1 MKAIT
6 NRSGIPCPEDRNF
19 LFSYQASNDEKK
31 GLSPY
36 WLFYEDVKMLSQ
48 IQRFGG
54 AMFTPVLLFPF
65 AGIVV
70 GIAIMLR
77 NPLFVGEALTDPNSL
92 FAQIVHIIEEGGW
105 TVFRNMP
112 LIFAVGLPIGLAKQ
126 AQGRA
131 CLAVLVSF
139 LTWNY
144 FINAMGMTWGH
155 FFGVDF
161 SADPTAG
168 SGLTMMAGIKT
179 LDTSIIGAIVISG
192 IVTAL
197 HNRYFDKPLPV
208 FLGIFQ
214 GTSFV
219 VIIAFLVMIPCA
231 WLTLLGW
238 PKVQMG
244 IESLQAFLRSA
255 GALGVWVYTFLERI
269 LIPTGLHHFVY
280 GPFIFGPAAVEGG
293 IQVYWAQHL
302 QEFSQST
309 ESLKTLFPEGGFA
322 LHGNSKI
329 FGSLGIALALYFTAS
344 PENRVKVAGLLI
356 PATLTAV
363 LVGITEPLEFT
374 FLFISP
380 LLFAVHAVLAASMAT
395 VMYLCG
401 VVGNM
406 GGGLLDQFLPQNWI
420 PMFHN
425 HAGMMFTQIAIGLAF
440 TVLYF
445 AIFRTLILRF
455 NLKTPGRE
463 DSEIKL
469 YTKADYKAARGQTT
483 AASPE
488 TKLGQAAGFLQAL
501 GGASNIESINNCAT
515 RLRIALHDMAQTQS
529 DDVFKALGAHGV
541 VRRGNGIQVI
551 VGLHVPQVREQL
563 ETLMKSSLSNEQIP
577 MTEAVS

>member
-1 MKAIT
+1 
-6 NRSGIPCPEDRNF
+6 
-19 LFSYQASNDEKK
+19 
-31 GLSPY
+31 
-36 WLFYEDVKMLSQ
+36 MLSQ

-54 AMFTPVLLFPF
+54 ALFTPVLLFPF

-77 NPLFVGEALTDPNSL
+77 NPLFVGEALTAPDNL

-105 TVFRNMP
+105 AVFRNMP

-131 CLAVLVSF
+131 CLAVLISF

-161 SADPTAG
+161 SAEPTAG
-168 SGLTMMAGIKT
+168 SGLAMIAGIKT
-179 LDTSIIGAIVISG
+179 LDTSIIGAIIISG
-192 IVTAL
+192 LVTAI
-197 HNRYFDKPLPV
+197 HNRFFDKPLPV

-219 VIIAFLVMIPCA
+219 VILAFFVMIPCA

-244 IESLQAFLRSA
+244 IESLQAFLRTA

-309 ESLKTLFPEGGFA
+309 VPLKTLFPEGGFS
-322 LHGNSKI
+322 LHGNSKV
-329 FGSLGIALALYFTAS
+329 FGSVGIALAIWHTAS

-380 LLFAVHAVLAASMAT
+380 LLFAIHAVLAATMAT
-395 VMYLCG
+395 VMYTFG

-425 HAGMMFTQIAIGLAF
+425 HASTVFTQIGIGLCF
-440 TVLYF
+440 TALYF
-445 AIFRTLILRF
+445 VVFRTLIERL

-463 DSEIKL
+463 ESEIKL
-469 YTKADYKAARGQTT
+469 YNKADYKAARGQTT
-483 AASPE
+483 APAAASQQI
-488 TKLGQAAGFLQAL
+488 GQAAGFLQAL
-501 GGASNIESINNCAT
+501 GGAANIESINNCAT
-515 RLRIALHDMAQTQS
+515 RLRIALVDMTKTQS

-551 VGLHVPQVREQL
+551 VGLHVPQVRDQL
-563 ETLMKSSLSNEQIP
+563 ESLMKTPLTNEQTTL
-577 MTEAVS
+577 TEAIS

>member
-1 MKAIT
+1 
-6 NRSGIPCPEDRNF
+6 
-19 LFSYQASNDEKK
+19 
-31 GLSPY
+31 
-36 WLFYEDVKMLSQ
+36 MLSQ

-77 NPLFVGEALTDPNSL
+77 NPLFVGEALTASDSL

-131 CLAVLVSF
+131 CLAALVSF

-161 SADPTAG
+161 TADPTTG
-168 SGLTMMAGIKT
+168 SGLAMIAGIKT

-192 IVTAL
+192 LVTAL
-197 HNRYFDKPLPV
+197 HNRYFDKTLPV

-214 GTSFV
+214 GSSFV
-219 VIIAFLVMIPCA
+219 VIVAFLAMIPCA

-244 IESLQAFLRSA
+244 IESLQTFLRGA

-293 IQVYWAQHL
+293 IQVYWAEHL
-302 QEFSQST
+302 QAFSQST
-309 ESLKTLFPEGGFA
+309 EPLKTLFPEGGFA
-322 LHGNSKI
+322 LHGNSKV
-329 FGSLGIALALYFTAS
+329 FGSVGIALALYFTAA

-356 PATLTAV
+356 PATLTAM

-380 LLFAVHAVLAASMAT
+380 MLFAIHAVLAATMAT
-395 VMYLCG
+395 VMYMGG
-401 VVGNM
+401 VVGNF

-425 HAGMMFTQIAIGLAF
+425 HASMMFVQIGIGVCF
-440 TVLYF
+440 TALYF
-445 AIFRTLILRF
+445 VVFRALILRF

-469 YTKADYKAARGQTT
+469 YSKADYQASRGKTT
-483 AASPE
+483 AEGAAGAKPS
-488 TKLGQAAGFLQAL
+488 QAAGILQAL
-501 GGASNIESINNCAT
+501 GGAANIESVNNCAT
-515 RLRIALHDMAQTQS
+515 RLRIALVDMAKTQS

-551 VGLHVPQVREQL
+551 VGLHVPQVRDQL
-563 ETLMKSSLSNEQIP
+563 ESLMKHSLPTEQTT

>member
-1 MKAIT
+1 
-6 NRSGIPCPEDRNF
+6 
-19 LFSYQASNDEKK
+19 
-31 GLSPY
+31 
-36 WLFYEDVKMLSQ
+36 MLSQ

-77 NPLFVGEALTDPNSL
+77 NPLFVGEALTAPDHL

-105 TVFRNMP
+105 AVFRNMP

-131 CLAVLVSF
+131 CLAVLISF

-161 SADPTAG
+161 SAEPTAG
-168 SGLTMMAGIKT
+168 SGLAMIAGIKT

-192 IVTAL
+192 IVTAI
-197 HNRYFDKPLPV
+197 HNRYFEKPLPV

-214 GTSFV
+214 GSSFV
-219 VIIAFLVMIPCA
+219 VILAFFVMIPCA

-309 ESLKTLFPEGGFA
+309 LPLKTLFPEGGFA
-322 LHGNSKI
+322 LHGNSKV
-329 FGSLGIALALYFTAS
+329 FGSVGIALAIWYTAS
-344 PENRVKVAGLLI
+344 PENRVKVAGLLV

-380 LLFAVHAVLAASMAT
+380 LLFAVHAVLAATMAT
-395 VMYLCG
+395 VMYTFG

-425 HAGMMFTQIAIGLAF
+425 HAATVFTQIGIGVCF
-440 TVLYF
+440 TGVYF
-445 AIFRTLILRF
+445 VVFKTLIARL

-463 DSEIKL
+463 ESEIKL
-469 YTKADYKAARGQTT
+469 YSKADYKAARGQTT
-483 AASPE
+483 APAVASQQV
-488 TKLGQAAGFLQAL
+488 GQAAGFLQAL
-501 GGASNIESINNCAT
+501 GGAANIDSINNCAT
-515 RLRIALHDMAQTQS
+515 RLRIALVDMAKTQS

-551 VGLHVPQVREQL
+551 VGLHVPQVRDQL
-563 ETLMKSSLSNEQIP
+563 ESLMKTPLTNEQTTL
-577 MTEAVS
+577 TEAIS

>member
-1 MKAIT
+1 
-6 NRSGIPCPEDRNF
+6 
-19 LFSYQASNDEKK
+19 
-31 GLSPY
+31 
-36 WLFYEDVKMLSQ
+36 MLSQ

-77 NPLFVGEALTDPNSL
+77 NPMFVGEALTAPDNL

-139 LTWNY
+139 MTWNY
-144 FINAMGMTWGH
+144 FINAMGMTWGSY
-155 FFGVDF
+155 FGVDF
-161 SADPTAG
+161 SVEPGAG
-168 SGLTMMAGIKT
+168 TGLAMIAGIKT

-192 IVTAL
+192 FATAI

-214 GTSFV
+214 GSSFV
-219 VIIAFLVMIPCA
+219 VIVAFFAMIPCA
-231 WLTLLGW
+231 WLTLFGW

-244 IESLQAFLRSA
+244 IESLQEFLRGA
-255 GALGVWVYTFLERI
+255 GALGVWIYTFLERI
-269 LIPTGLHHFVY
+269 LIPTGLHHFIY
-280 GPFIFGPAAVEGG
+280 GPFIFGPAVVEGG

-309 ESLKTLFPEGGFA
+309 LPLKTLFPEGGFA
-322 LHGNSKI
+322 LHGNSKV
-329 FGSLGIALALYFTAS
+329 FGCLGIALALYATAA

-356 PATLTAV
+356 PATLTAM

-380 LLFAVHAVLAASMAT
+380 VLFAVHAFLAATMAT
-395 VMYLCG
+395 VMYMCG

-425 HAGMMFTQIAIGLAF
+425 HASMMFTQIGIGVIF
-440 TVLYF
+440 TGIYF
-445 AIFRTLILRF
+445 AVFRTLILRF

-463 DSEIKL
+463 ESEIKL
-469 YTKADYKAARGQTT
+469 YSKADYRASRGLTT
-483 AASPE
+483 AAASKE
-488 TKLGQAAGFLQAL
+488 TSQGQAAGFLEAL
-501 GGASNIESINNCAT
+501 GGTGNILSVNNCAT
-515 RLRIALHDMAQTQS
+515 RLRITLADMALTHG
-529 DDVFKALGAHGV
+529 DDIFKALGAHGV

-551 VGLHVPQVREQL
+551 VGLNVPQVRDQIES
-563 ETLMKSSLSNEQIP
+563 LMKDTSSTELKS

>member
-1 MKAIT
+1 
-6 NRSGIPCPEDRNF
+6 
-19 LFSYQASNDEKK
+19 
-31 GLSPY
+31 
-36 WLFYEDVKMLSQ
+36 MLSQ

-70 GIAIMLR
+70 GLAILLQ
-77 NPLFVGEALTDPNSL
+77 NPMFVGESLTDPNSL

-131 CLAVLVSF
+131 CLAVMVSF

-144 FINAMGMTWGH
+144 FINAMGMTWGSY
-155 FFGVDF
+155 FGVDF
-161 SADPTAG
+161 TQDAVAG

-179 LDTSIIGAIVISG
+179 LDTSIIGAIIISG

-197 HNRYFDKPLPV
+197 HNRLFDKKLPV

-214 GTSFV
+214 GTSYV

-238 PKVQMG
+238 PKVQTG

-269 LIPTGLHHFVY
+269 LIPTGLHHFIY

-293 IQVYWAQHL
+293 IQMYWAQHL
-302 QEFSQST
+302 QEFSLSA
-309 ESLKTLFPEGGFA
+309 EPLKSLFPEGGFA

-329 FGSLGIALALYFTAS
+329 FGAVGISLAMYFTAA

-356 PATLTAV
+356 PATLTAM

-380 LLFAVHAVLAASMAT
+380 LLFAVHAVLAASMST
-395 VMYLCG
+395 VMYLFG

-406 GGGLLDQFLPQNWI
+406 GGGLIDQVLPQN
-420 PMFHN
+420 
-425 HAGMMFTQIAIGLAF
+425 
-440 TVLYF
+440 
-445 AIFRTLILRF
+445 
-455 NLKTPGRE
+455 
-463 DSEIKL
+463 
-469 YTKADYKAARGQTT
+469 
-483 AASPE
+483 
-488 TKLGQAAGFLQAL
+488 
-501 GGASNIESINNCAT
+501 
-515 RLRIALHDMAQTQS
+515 
-529 DDVFKALGAHGV
+529 
-541 VRRGNGIQVI
+541 
-551 VGLHVPQVREQL
+551 
-563 ETLMKSSLSNEQIP
+563 
-577 MTEAVS
+577 

>member
-1 MKAIT
+1 
-6 NRSGIPCPEDRNF
+6 
-19 LFSYQASNDEKK
+19 
-31 GLSPY
+31 
-36 WLFYEDVKMLSQ
+36 MLSQ

-70 GIAIMLR
+70 GLAILLQ
-77 NPLFVGEALTDPNSL
+77 NPMFVGESLTDPNSL

-131 CLAVLVSF
+131 CLAVMVSF

-144 FINAMGMTWGH
+144 FINAMGMTWGSY
-155 FFGVDF
+155 FGVDF
-161 SADPTAG
+161 TQDAVAG

-179 LDTSIIGAIVISG
+179 LDTSIIGAIIISG

-197 HNRYFDKPLPV
+197 HNRLFDKKLPV

-214 GTSFV
+214 GTSYV

-269 LIPTGLHHFVY
+269 LIPTGLHHFIY
-280 GPFIFGPAAVEGG
+280 GQFIFGPAAVEGG
-293 IQVYWAQHL
+293 IQMYWAQHL
-302 QEFSQST
+302 QEFSLSA
-309 ESLKTLFPEGGFA
+309 EPLKSLFPEGGFA

-329 FGSLGIALALYFTAS
+329 FGAVGISLAMYFTAA

-356 PATLTAV
+356 PATLTAM

-380 LLFAVHAVLAASMAT
+380 LLFAVHAVLAASMST
-395 VMYLCG
+395 VMYLFG

-406 GGGLLDQFLPQNWI
+406 GGGLIDQ
-420 PMFHN
+420 
-425 HAGMMFTQIAIGLAF
+425 
-440 TVLYF
+440 V
-445 AIFRTLILRF
+445 FRTLILQF
-455 NLKTPGRE
+455 NMCTPGRE
-463 DSEIKL
+463 DAEVKL
-469 YTKADYKAARGQTT
+469 YSKAEYKASRGQTT
-483 AASPE
+483 AAEPKKE
-488 TKLGQAAGFLQAL
+488 LDQAAGILQAL
-501 GGASNIESINNCAT
+501 GGVGNISSINNCAT
-515 RLRIALHDMAQTQS
+515 RLRIALHDMSQTL
-529 DDVFKALGAHGV
+529 DDEVFKKLGAHGV
-541 VRRGNGIQVI
+541 FRSGDAIQVI
-551 VGLHVPQVREQL
+551 IGLHVSQLREQL
-563 ETLMKSSLSNEQIP
+563 DSLINSHQSAENVAI
-577 MTEAVS
+577 TEAV

>member
-1 MKAIT
+1 
-6 NRSGIPCPEDRNF
+6 
-19 LFSYQASNDEKK
+19 
-31 GLSPY
+31 
-36 WLFYEDVKMLSQ
+36 MLSQ

-77 NPLFVGEALTDPNSL
+77 NPLFVGEALTAPDNL

-105 TVFRNMP
+105 AVSRNMP

-131 CLAVLVSF
+131 CLAVLISF

-161 SADPTAG
+161 AAEPTAG
-168 SGLTMMAGIKT
+168 SGLAMIAGIKT

-192 IVTAL
+192 IVTAI
-197 HNRYFDKPLPV
+197 HNRYFDKQLPV

-219 VIIAFLVMIPCA
+219 VILAFFVMIPCA
-231 WLTLLGW
+231 WLTLMGW
-238 PKVQMG
+238 PKVQLG

-309 ESLKTLFPEGGFA
+309 LPLKTLFPEGGFA
-322 LHGNSKI
+322 LHGNAKV
-329 FGSLGIALALYFTAS
+329 FGSVGIALALWYTAS

-380 LLFAVHAVLAASMAT
+380 LLFAVHAVLAATMAT
-395 VMYLCG
+395 VMYIFG

-425 HAGMMFTQIAIGLAF
+425 HASTVFTQMGIGLCF
-440 TVLYF
+440 TGLYF
-445 AIFRTLILRF
+445 VVFKTLIERL

-463 DSEIKL
+463 ESEVKL
-469 YTKADYKAARGQTT
+469 YSKADYKAARGQTT
-483 AASPE
+483 APAAASQQV
-488 TKLGQAAGFLQAL
+488 GQAAGFLQAL
-501 GGASNIESINNCAT
+501 GGAANIESINNCAT
-515 RLRIALHDMAQTQS
+515 RLRIALVDMAQTQS

-551 VGLHVPQVREQL
+551 VGLHVPQVRDQL
-563 ETLMKSSLSNEQIP
+563 ESLMKTPSTNEQTTL
-577 MTEAVS
+577 TEAIS

>member
-1 MKAIT
+1 
-6 NRSGIPCPEDRNF
+6 
-19 LFSYQASNDEKK
+19 
-31 GLSPY
+31 
-36 WLFYEDVKMLSQ
+36 MLSQ

-77 NPLFVGEALTDPNSL
+77 NPLFVGEALTAPDHL

-105 TVFRNMP
+105 AVFRNMP

-131 CLAVLVSF
+131 CLAVLISF

-144 FINAMGMTWGH
+144 FINAMGMTWGP

-161 SADPTAG
+161 SAEPTAG
-168 SGLTMMAGIKT
+168 SGLAMIAGIKT

-192 IVTAL
+192 IVTAI

-214 GTSFV
+214 GSSFV
-219 VIIAFLVMIPCA
+219 VILAFFVMIPCA

-309 ESLKTLFPEGGFA
+309 LPLKTLFPEGGFA
-322 LHGNSKI
+322 LHGNSKV
-329 FGSLGIALALYFTAS
+329 FGSVGIAFAIWYTAS
-344 PENRVKVAGLLI
+344 PENRVKVAGLLV

-380 LLFAVHAVLAASMAT
+380 LLFAVHAVLAATMAT
-395 VMYLCG
+395 VMYAFG

-425 HAGMMFTQIAIGLAF
+425 HASTVFTQIGIGVCF
-440 TVLYF
+440 TGIYF
-445 AIFRTLILRF
+445 MIFKTLIERL

-463 DSEIKL
+463 ESEIKL
-469 YTKADYKAARGQTT
+469 YSKADYKAARGQTT
-483 AASPE
+483 APAAASQQV
-488 TKLGQAAGFLQAL
+488 GQAAGFLRAL
-501 GGASNIESINNCAT
+501 GGAANIESINNCAT
-515 RLRIALHDMAQTQS
+515 RLRIALVDMAKTQS

-551 VGLHVPQVREQL
+551 VGLHVPQVRDQL
-563 ETLMKSSLSNEQIP
+563 ESLMKTPLTNEQTTL
-577 MTEAVS
+577 TEAIS

>member
-1 MKAIT
+1 
-6 NRSGIPCPEDRNF
+6 
-19 LFSYQASNDEKK
+19 
-31 GLSPY
+31 
-36 WLFYEDVKMLSQ
+36 MLSQ

-70 GIAIMLR
+70 GIAIMLC
-77 NPLFVGEALTDPNSL
+77 NPLFVGEALTAPDNL

-105 TVFRNMP
+105 AVFRNMP

-131 CLAVLVSF
+131 CLAVLISF

-155 FFGVDF
+155 FFGVNF
-161 SADPTAG
+161 SAEPVAG
-168 SGLTMMAGIKT
+168 SGLAMIAGIKT
-179 LDTSIIGAIVISG
+179 LDTSIIGAIIISG
-192 IVTAL
+192 IVTAI
-197 HNRYFDKPLPV
+197 HNRFFDKPLPV

-219 VIIAFLVMIPCA
+219 VILAFFLMIPCA

-309 ESLKTLFPEGGFA
+309 LPLKTLFPEGGFA
-322 LHGNSKI
+322 LHGNSKV
-329 FGSLGIALALYFTAS
+329 FGSVGIALAIWYTAS
-344 PENRVKVAGLLI
+344 AENRVKVAGLLI

-380 LLFAVHAVLAASMAT
+380 LLFAIHAVLAASMAT
-395 VMYLCG
+395 TMYVFG

-425 HAGMMFTQIAIGLAF
+425 HASTVFTQIGIGVCF
-440 TVLYF
+440 TGLYF
-445 AIFRTLILRF
+445 VVFKTLIERL

-463 DSEIKL
+463 ESEIKL
-469 YTKADYKAARGQTT
+469 YSKADYKAARGQTSAPA
-483 AASPE
+483 AASQQI
-488 TKLGQAAGFLQAL
+488 GQAAGFLQAL
-501 GGASNIESINNCAT
+501 GGAANIESINNCAT
-515 RLRIALHDMAQTQS
+515 RLRIALVDMAQTQS

-551 VGLHVPQVREQL
+551 VGLHVPQVRDQL
-563 ETLMKSSLSNEQIP
+563 ESLMKTPLTNEQTT

>member
-1 MKAIT
+1 
-6 NRSGIPCPEDRNF
+6 
-19 LFSYQASNDEKK
+19 
-31 GLSPY
+31 
-36 WLFYEDVKMLSQ
+36 MLSQ

-77 NPLFVGEALTDPNSL
+77 NPLFVGEALTAPDNL

-105 TVFRNMP
+105 AVFRNMP

-131 CLAVLVSF
+131 CLAVLISF

-155 FFGVDF
+155 FFGVNF
-161 SADPTAG
+161 AAEPTAG
-168 SGLTMMAGIKT
+168 SGLAMIAGIKT

-192 IVTAL
+192 IVTAI
-197 HNRYFDKPLPV
+197 HNRYFDKQLPV

-219 VIIAFLVMIPCA
+219 VILAFFVMIPCA
-231 WLTLLGW
+231 WLTLMGW
-238 PKVQMG
+238 PKVQFG

-309 ESLKTLFPEGGFA
+309 LPLKTLFPEGGFA
-322 LHGNSKI
+322 LHGNAKV
-329 FGSLGIALALYFTAS
+329 FGSVGIALALWYTAS

-380 LLFAVHAVLAASMAT
+380 LLFAVHAVLAATMAT
-395 VMYLCG
+395 VMYIFG

-425 HAGMMFTQIAIGLAF
+425 HASTVFTQMGIGLCF
-440 TVLYF
+440 TGLYF
-445 AIFRTLILRF
+445 VVFKTLIERL

-463 DSEIKL
+463 ESEVKL
-469 YTKADYKAARGQTT
+469 YSKADYKAARRQTT
-483 AASPE
+483 APAAASQQV
-488 TKLGQAAGFLQAL
+488 GQAAGFLQAL
-501 GGASNIESINNCAT
+501 GGAANIESINNCAT
-515 RLRIALHDMAQTQS
+515 RLRIALVDMAQTQS

-551 VGLHVPQVREQL
+551 VGLHVPQVRDQL
-563 ETLMKSSLSNEQIP
+563 ESLMKTPSTNEQTTL
-577 MTEAVS
+577 TEAIS

>member
-1 MKAIT
+1 
-6 NRSGIPCPEDRNF
+6 
-19 LFSYQASNDEKK
+19 
-31 GLSPY
+31 
-36 WLFYEDVKMLSQ
+36 MLSQ

-77 NPLFVGEALTDPNSL
+77 NPLFVGEALTAPDHL

-105 TVFRNMP
+105 AVFRNMP

-131 CLAVLVSF
+131 CLAVLISF

-161 SADPTAG
+161 SAEPTAG
-168 SGLTMMAGIKT
+168 SGLAMIAGIKT

-192 IVTAL
+192 IVTAI

-214 GTSFV
+214 GSSFV
-219 VIIAFLVMIPCA
+219 VILAFFVMIPCA

-309 ESLKTLFPEGGFA
+309 LPLKTLFPEGGFA
-322 LHGNSKI
+322 LHGNSKV
-329 FGSLGIALALYFTAS
+329 FGSVGIALAIWYTAS
-344 PENRVKVAGLLI
+344 PENRVKVAGLLV

-380 LLFAVHAVLAASMAT
+380 LLFAVHAVLAATMAT
-395 VMYLCG
+395 VMYTFG

-425 HAGMMFTQIAIGLAF
+425 HASTVSTQIGIGVCF
-440 TVLYF
+440 TGVYF
-445 AIFRTLILRF
+445 VVFKTLIARL

-463 DSEIKL
+463 ESEIKL
-469 YTKADYKAARGQTT
+469 YSKADYKAARGQTT
-483 AASPE
+483 APAAASQQV
-488 TKLGQAAGFLQAL
+488 GQAAGFLQAL
-501 GGASNIESINNCAT
+501 GGAANIDSINNCAT
-515 RLRIALHDMAQTQS
+515 RLRIALVDMTKTQS

-551 VGLHVPQVREQL
+551 VGLHVPQVRDQL
-563 ETLMKSSLSNEQIP
+563 ESLMKTPLTNEQTTL
-577 MTEAVS
+577 TEAIS

>member
-1 MKAIT
+1 
-6 NRSGIPCPEDRNF
+6 
-19 LFSYQASNDEKK
+19 
-31 GLSPY
+31 
-36 WLFYEDVKMLSQ
+36 MLSQ

-77 NPLFVGEALTDPNSL
+77 NPLFVGEALTAPDHL

-105 TVFRNMP
+105 AVFRNMP

-131 CLAVLVSF
+131 CLAVLISF

-144 FINAMGMTWGH
+144 FINAMGMTWGP

-161 SADPTAG
+161 SAEPTAG
-168 SGLTMMAGIKT
+168 SGLAMIAGIKT

-192 IVTAL
+192 IVTAI

-214 GTSFV
+214 GSSFV
-219 VIIAFLVMIPCA
+219 VILAFFVMIPCA

-309 ESLKTLFPEGGFA
+309 LPLKTLFPEGGFA
-322 LHGNSKI
+322 LHGNSKV
-329 FGSLGIALALYFTAS
+329 FGSVGIAFAIWYTAS
-344 PENRVKVAGLLI
+344 PENRVKVAGLLV

-380 LLFAVHAVLAASMAT
+380 LLFAVHAVLAATMAT
-395 VMYLCG
+395 VMYAFG

-425 HAGMMFTQIAIGLAF
+425 HASTVFTQIGIGICF
-440 TVLYF
+440 TGIYF
-445 AIFRTLILRF
+445 VIFKTLIERL

-463 DSEIKL
+463 ESEIKL
-469 YTKADYKAARGQTT
+469 YSKADYKAARGQTT
-483 AASPE
+483 APAAASQQV
-488 TKLGQAAGFLQAL
+488 GQAAGFLQAL
-501 GGASNIESINNCAT
+501 GGAANIESINNCAT
-515 RLRIALHDMAQTQS
+515 RLRIALVDMAKTQS

-551 VGLHVPQVREQL
+551 VGLHVPQVRDQL
-563 ETLMKSSLSNEQIP
+563 ESLMKTPLTNEQTTL
-577 MTEAVS
+577 TEAIS

>member
-1 MKAIT
+1 
-6 NRSGIPCPEDRNF
+6 
-19 LFSYQASNDEKK
+19 
-31 GLSPY
+31 
-36 WLFYEDVKMLSQ
+36 MLSQ

-77 NPLFVGEALTDPNSL
+77 NPLFVGEALTAPDNL

-105 TVFRNMP
+105 AVFRNMP

-131 CLAVLVSF
+131 CLAVLISF

-155 FFGVDF
+155 FFGVNF
-161 SADPTAG
+161 SAEPVAG
-168 SGLTMMAGIKT
+168 SGLAMIAGIKT
-179 LDTSIIGAIVISG
+179 LDTSIIGAIIISG

-197 HNRYFDKPLPV
+197 HNRFFDKPLPV

-219 VIIAFLVMIPCA
+219 VILAFFVMIPCA

-309 ESLKTLFPEGGFA
+309 LPLKTLFPEGGFA
-322 LHGNSKI
+322 LHGNSKV
-329 FGSLGIALALYFTAS
+329 FGSVGIALAIWYTAS
-344 PENRVKVAGLLI
+344 AENRVKVAGLLI

-380 LLFAVHAVLAASMAT
+380 LLFAIHAVLAASMAT
-395 VMYLCG
+395 TMYVFG

-425 HAGMMFTQIAIGLAF
+425 HALMVFTQIGIGICF
-440 TVLYF
+440 TGLYF
-445 AIFRTLILRF
+445 VVFKTLIERL

-469 YTKADYKAARGQTT
+469 YSKADYKAARGQTSAPA
-483 AASPE
+483 AASQQI
-488 TKLGQAAGFLQAL
+488 GQAAGFLQAL
-501 GGASNIESINNCAT
+501 GGAANIESINNCAT
-515 RLRIALHDMAQTQS
+515 RLRIALVDMAQTQS
-529 DDVFKALGAHGV
+529 DEVFKALGAHGV

-551 VGLHVPQVREQL
+551 VGLHVPQVRDQL
-563 ETLMKSSLSNEQIP
+563 ESLMKTPLTNEQIT

>member
-1 MKAIT
+1 
-6 NRSGIPCPEDRNF
+6 
-19 LFSYQASNDEKK
+19 
-31 GLSPY
+31 
-36 WLFYEDVKMLSQ
+36 MLSQ

-65 AGIVV
+65 AGMVV
-70 GIAIMLR
+70 GIAIMLK
-77 NPLFVGEALTDPNSL
+77 NPMFVGEALANPQGL
-92 FAQIVHIIEEGGW
+92 FFQIVHIIEEGGW

-112 LIFAVGLPIGLAKQ
+112 LIFAIGLPIGLANKAQ
-126 AQGRA
+126 ARA

-139 LTWNY
+139 MTWNY
-144 FINAMGMTWGH
+144 FINAMGMTWGDY
-155 FFGVDF
+155 FGVDF
-161 SADPTAG
+161 NQAVG
-168 SGLTMMAGIKT
+168 GESGLAMVAGIKT
-179 LDTSIIGAIVISG
+179 LDTCIIGAIVISG

-197 HNRYFDKPLPV
+197 HNRLFDRQLPV

-214 GTSFV
+214 GSSFV
-219 VIIAFLVMIPCA
+219 TIIAFFVMIPCA

-244 IESLQAFLRSA
+244 IASLQEFMLIS
-255 GALGVWVYTFLERI
+255 GPLGVWVYTFLERI
-269 LIPTGLHHFVY
+269 LIPTGLHHFIY

-293 IQVYWAQHL
+293 IQLYWAQHL

-309 ESLKTLFPEGGFA
+309 RPLIELFPQGGFA

-329 FGSLGIALALYFTAS
+329 FGAMGIALAIYATAAR
-344 PENRVKVAGLLI
+344 ENKAKVAGLLI
-356 PATLTAV
+356 PATLTAM

-380 LLFAVHAVLAASMAT
+380 LLFAIHALLAATMAT
-395 VMYLCG
+395 VMYLFG

-440 TVLYF
+440 TGLWF
-445 AIFRTLILRF
+445 LIFRSLILRF

-469 YTKADYKAARGQTT
+469 YSKADY
-483 AASPE
+483 
-488 TKLGQAAGFLQAL
+488 QAAKQQRGGDIATQIIEAL
-501 GGASNIESINNCAT
+501 GGSKNIRSLNNCAT
-515 RLRIALHDMAQTQS
+515 RLRISLINASQAAADEI
-529 DDVFKALGAHGV
+529 FKQLGAHGV
-541 VRRGNGIQVI
+541 VRHGDSIQI
-551 VGLHVPQVREQL
+551 IIGLHVPQVRENMESIMNNPTQ
-563 ETLMKSSLSNEQIP
+563 SSSFV
-577 MTEAVS
+577 TES

>member
-1 MKAIT
+1 
-6 NRSGIPCPEDRNF
+6 
-19 LFSYQASNDEKK
+19 
-31 GLSPY
+31 
-36 WLFYEDVKMLSQ
+36 MLSQ

-77 NPLFVGEALTDPNSL
+77 NPLFVGEALTAPDNL

-105 TVFRNMP
+105 AVFRNMP

-131 CLAVLVSF
+131 CLAVLISF

-144 FINAMGMTWGH
+144 FINAMVMTWGH

-161 SADPTAG
+161 SAEPTAG
-168 SGLTMMAGIKT
+168 SGLAMIAGIKT
-179 LDTSIIGAIVISG
+179 LDTSIIGAIIISG
-192 IVTAL
+192 LVTAI
-197 HNRYFDKPLPV
+197 HNRFFDKPLPV

-219 VIIAFLVMIPCA
+219 VILAFFVMIPCA

-244 IESLQAFLRSA
+244 IESLQAFLRTA

-309 ESLKTLFPEGGFA
+309 VPLKTLFPEGGFA
-322 LHGNSKI
+322 LHGNSKV
-329 FGSLGIALALYFTAS
+329 FGSVGIALAIWYTAS

-380 LLFAVHAVLAASMAT
+380 LLFAIHAVLAATMAT
-395 VMYLCG
+395 VMYTFG

-425 HAGMMFTQIAIGLAF
+425 HASTVFTQIGIGLCF
-440 TVLYF
+440 TGIYF
-445 AIFRTLILRF
+445 VVFRTLIERL

-463 DSEIKL
+463 ESEIKL
-469 YTKADYKAARGQTT
+469 YNKADYKAARGQTT
-483 AASPE
+483 APAAASQQV
-488 TKLGQAAGFLQAL
+488 GQAAGFLQAL
-501 GGASNIESINNCAT
+501 GGAANIESINNCAT
-515 RLRIALHDMAQTQS
+515 RLRIALVDMTKTQS

-551 VGLHVPQVREQL
+551 VGLHVPQVRDQL
-563 ETLMKSSLSNEQIP
+563 ESLMKTPLTNEQTTL
-577 MTEAVS
+577 TEAIS

>member
-329 FGSLGIALALYFTAS
+329 FGSLGIALALYFTAA

-501 GGASNIESINNCAT
+501 GGAGNIESINNCAT

-563 ETLMKSSLSNEQIP
+563 EMLMKSSLSNEQIP

>member
-1 MKAIT
+1 
-6 NRSGIPCPEDRNF
+6 
-19 LFSYQASNDEKK
+19 
-31 GLSPY
+31 
-36 WLFYEDVKMLSQ
+36 MLSQ

-77 NPLFVGEALTDPNSL
+77 NPLFVGEALTAPDHL

-105 TVFRNMP
+105 AVFRNMP

-131 CLAVLVSF
+131 CLAVLISF

-161 SADPTAG
+161 SAEPTAG
-168 SGLTMMAGIKT
+168 SGLAMIAGIKT

-192 IVTAL
+192 IVTAI
-197 HNRYFDKPLPV
+197 HNCYFDKPLPV

-214 GTSFV
+214 GSSFV
-219 VIIAFLVMIPCA
+219 VILAFFVMIPCA

-302 QEFSQST
+302 QEFSQSPLP
-309 ESLKTLFPEGGFA
+309 LKTLFPEGGFA
-322 LHGNSKI
+322 LHGNSKV
-329 FGSLGIALALYFTAS
+329 FGSVGIAFAIWYTAS
-344 PENRVKVAGLLI
+344 PENRVKVAGLLV

-380 LLFAVHAVLAASMAT
+380 LLFAVHAVLAATMAT
-395 VMYLCG
+395 VMYAFG

-425 HAGMMFTQIAIGLAF
+425 HASTVFTQIGIGICF
-440 TVLYF
+440 TGIYF
-445 AIFRTLILRF
+445 VIFKTLIERL

-463 DSEIKL
+463 ESEIKL
-469 YTKADYKAARGQTT
+469 YSKADYKAARGQTT
-483 AASPE
+483 APAAASQQV
-488 TKLGQAAGFLQAL
+488 GQAAGFLQAL
-501 GGASNIESINNCAT
+501 GGAANIESINNCAT
-515 RLRIALHDMAQTQS
+515 RLRIALVDMAKTQS

-551 VGLHVPQVREQL
+551 VGLHVPQVRDQL
-563 ETLMKSSLSNEQIP
+563 ESLMKTPLTNEQTTL
-577 MTEAVS
+577 TEAIS

>member
-1 MKAIT
+1 
-6 NRSGIPCPEDRNF
+6 
-19 LFSYQASNDEKK
+19 
-31 GLSPY
+31 
-36 WLFYEDVKMLSQ
+36 MLSQ

-77 NPLFVGEALTDPNSL
+77 NPLFVGEALTAPDNL

-105 TVFRNMP
+105 AVFRNMP

-131 CLAVLVSF
+131 CLAVLISF

-161 SADPTAG
+161 SAEPTAG
-168 SGLTMMAGIKT
+168 SGLAMIAGIKT
-179 LDTSIIGAIVISG
+179 LDTSIIGAIIISG
-192 IVTAL
+192 LVTAI
-197 HNRYFDKPLPV
+197 HNRFFDKPLPV

-219 VIIAFLVMIPCA
+219 VILAFFVMIPCA

-244 IESLQAFLRSA
+244 IESLQAFLRTA

-309 ESLKTLFPEGGFA
+309 VPLKTLFPEGGFA
-322 LHGNSKI
+322 LHGNSKV
-329 FGSLGIALALYFTAS
+329 FGSVGIALAIWYTAS

-380 LLFAVHAVLAASMAT
+380 LLFAIHAVLAATMAT
-395 VMYLCG
+395 VMYIFG

-406 GGGLLDQFLPQNWI
+406 CGGLLDQFLPQNWI

-425 HAGMMFTQIAIGLAF
+425 HASTVFTQIGIGLCF
-440 TVLYF
+440 TGIYF
-445 AIFRTLILRF
+445 VVFRTLIERL

-463 DSEIKL
+463 ESEIKL
-469 YTKADYKAARGQTT
+469 YSKADYKAARGQTT
-483 AASPE
+483 APAAASQQV
-488 TKLGQAAGFLQAL
+488 GQAAGFLQAL
-501 GGASNIESINNCAT
+501 GGAANIESINNCAT
-515 RLRIALHDMAQTQS
+515 RLRIALVDMTKTQS
-529 DDVFKALGAHGV
+529 DDVFKALGAHGM

-551 VGLHVPQVREQL
+551 VGLHVPQVRDQL
-563 ETLMKSSLSNEQIP
+563 ESLMKTPLTNEQTTL
-577 MTEAVS
+577 TEAIS

>member
-1 MKAIT
+1 
-6 NRSGIPCPEDRNF
+6 
-19 LFSYQASNDEKK
+19 
-31 GLSPY
+31 
-36 WLFYEDVKMLSQ
+36 MLSQ

-65 AGIVV
+65 AGMVV
-70 GIAIMLR
+70 GIAIMLS
-77 NPLFVGEALTDPNSL
+77 NPLFVGESLTAPESL

-105 TVFRNMP
+105 SVFRNMP

-126 AQGRA
+126 AQARA
-131 CLAVLVSF
+131 CLAVLISF

-144 FINAMGMTWGH
+144 FINAMGMTWGS

-161 SADPTAG
+161 SQDPVAG
-168 SGLTMMAGIKT
+168 SGLTLIAGIKT
-179 LDTSIIGAIVISG
+179 LDTSIIGAIAISG

-197 HNRYFDKPLPV
+197 HNRFFDKPLPV

-219 VIIAFLVMIPCA
+219 VIIAFLVMLPCA

-238 PKVQMG
+238 PKIQMG
-244 IESLQAFLRSA
+244 IESLQAFLRTA
-255 GALGVWVYTFLERI
+255 GATGVWIYTFLERI
-269 LIPTGLHHFVY
+269 LIPTGLHHFIY

-302 QEFSQST
+302 QAFSNSS
-309 ESLKTLFPEGGFA
+309 EPLKVLFPEGGFA
-322 LHGNSKI
+322 LHGNSKV
-329 FGSLGIALALYFTAS
+329 FGSVGIALALYFTAA

-395 VMYLCG
+395 VMYLFG
-401 VVGNM
+401 VVGNF

-420 PMFHN
+420 PMFH
-425 HAGMMFTQIAIGLAF
+425 HHSGMMFTQIGVGLCF
-440 TVLYF
+440 TALYF
-445 AIFRTLILRF
+445 VVFRTLILRL

-463 DSEIKL
+463 ASEVRL
-469 YTKADYKAARGQTT
+469 YSKADYQAARGKTP
-483 AASPE
+483 APA
-488 TKLGQAAGFLQAL
+488 TKDTRTGQALGFLEAL
-501 GGASNIESINNCAT
+501 GGATNIDSINNCAT
-515 RLRIALHDMAQTQS
+515 RLRIALVDIARTQS

-541 VRRGNGIQVI
+541 VRHGNSIQVI
-551 VGLHVPQVREQL
+551 VGLHVPQVRDQL
-563 ETLMKSSLSNEQIP
+563 ETLMKTALTNESNT
-577 MTEAVS
+577 MTEAV

>member
-1 MKAIT
+1 
-6 NRSGIPCPEDRNF
+6 
-19 LFSYQASNDEKK
+19 
-31 GLSPY
+31 
-36 WLFYEDVKMLSQ
+36 MLSQ

-77 NPLFVGEALTDPNSL
+77 NPLFVGEALTAPDHL

-105 TVFRNMP
+105 AVFRNMP

-131 CLAVLVSF
+131 CLAVLISF

-161 SADPTAG
+161 SAEPTAG
-168 SGLTMMAGIKT
+168 SGLAMIAGIKT

-192 IVTAL
+192 IVTAI

-214 GTSFV
+214 GSSFV
-219 VIIAFLVMIPCA
+219 VILAFFVMIPCA

-238 PKVQMG
+238 PKMQMG

-309 ESLKTLFPEGGFA
+309 LPLKTLFPEGGFA
-322 LHGNSKI
+322 LHGNSKV
-329 FGSLGIALALYFTAS
+329 FGSVGIALAIWYTAS
-344 PENRVKVAGLLI
+344 PENRVKVAGLLV

-380 LLFAVHAVLAASMAT
+380 LLFAVHAVLAATMAT
-395 VMYLCG
+395 VMYTFG

-425 HAGMMFTQIAIGLAF
+425 HAATVFTQIGIGVCF
-440 TVLYF
+440 TGVYF
-445 AIFRTLILRF
+445 VVFKTLIARL

-463 DSEIKL
+463 ESEIKL
-469 YTKADYKAARGQTT
+469 YSKADYKAARGQTT
-483 AASPE
+483 APAAASQQV
-488 TKLGQAAGFLQAL
+488 GQAAGFLQAL
-501 GGASNIESINNCAT
+501 GGAANIESINNCAT
-515 RLRIALHDMAQTQS
+515 RLRITLVDMAKTQS
-529 DDVFKALGAHGV
+529 DDVFKALGAHGL

-551 VGLHVPQVREQL
+551 VGLHVPQVRDQL
-563 ETLMKSSLSNEQIP
+563 ESLMKTPLTNEQTTL
-577 MTEAVS
+577 TEAIS

>member
-1 MKAIT
+1 
-6 NRSGIPCPEDRNF
+6 
-19 LFSYQASNDEKK
+19 
-31 GLSPY
+31 
-36 WLFYEDVKMLSQ
+36 MLSQ

-77 NPLFVGEALTDPNSL
+77 NPLFVGEALTAPDHL

-105 TVFRNMP
+105 AVFRNMP

-131 CLAVLVSF
+131 CLAVLISF

-161 SADPTAG
+161 SAEPTAG
-168 SGLTMMAGIKT
+168 SGLAMIAGIKT

-192 IVTAL
+192 IVTAI

-214 GTSFV
+214 GSSFV
-219 VIIAFLVMIPCA
+219 VILAFFVMIPCA

-309 ESLKTLFPEGGFA
+309 LPLKTLFPEGGFA
-322 LHGNSKI
+322 LHGNSKV
-329 FGSLGIALALYFTAS
+329 FGSVGIALAIWYTAS
-344 PENRVKVAGLLI
+344 PENRVKVAGLLV

-380 LLFAVHAVLAASMAT
+380 LLFAVHAVLAATMAT
-395 VMYLCG
+395 VMYTFG

-425 HAGMMFTQIAIGLAF
+425 HAATVFTQIGIGVCF
-440 TVLYF
+440 TGIYF
-445 AIFRTLILRF
+445 VVFKTLIARL

-463 DSEIKL
+463 ESEIKL
-469 YTKADYKAARGQTT
+469 YSKADYKAARGQTT
-483 AASPE
+483 APAAASQQV
-488 TKLGQAAGFLQAL
+488 GQAAGFLQAL
-501 GGASNIESINNCAT
+501 GGAANIDSINNCAT
-515 RLRIALHDMAQTQS
+515 RLRIALVDMAKTQS

-541 VRRGNGIQVI
+541 VRCGNGIQVI
-551 VGLHVPQVREQL
+551 VGLHVPQVRDQL
-563 ETLMKSSLSNEQIP
+563 ESLMKTPLTNEQTTL
-577 MTEAVS
+577 TEAIS

>member
-1 MKAIT
+1 
-6 NRSGIPCPEDRNF
+6 
-19 LFSYQASNDEKK
+19 
-31 GLSPY
+31 
-36 WLFYEDVKMLSQ
+36 MLSQ

-77 NPLFVGEALTDPNSL
+77 NPLFVGEALTAPDNL

-105 TVFRNMP
+105 AVFRNMP

-131 CLAVLVSF
+131 CLAVLISF

-161 SADPTAG
+161 AAEPTAG
-168 SGLTMMAGIKT
+168 SGLAMIAGIKT

-192 IVTAL
+192 IVTAI
-197 HNRYFDKPLPV
+197 HNRYFDKQLPV

-219 VIIAFLVMIPCA
+219 VILAFFVMIPCA

-238 PKVQMG
+238 PKVQLG

-293 IQVYWAQHL
+293 ILVYWAQHL

-309 ESLKTLFPEGGFA
+309 LPLKTLFPEGGFA
-322 LHGNSKI
+322 LHGNAKV
-329 FGSLGIALALYFTAS
+329 FGSVGIALALWYTAS

-380 LLFAVHAVLAASMAT
+380 LLFAVHAVLAATMAT
-395 VMYLCG
+395 VMYIFG

-425 HAGMMFTQIAIGLAF
+425 HASTVFTQMGIGLCF
-440 TVLYF
+440 TGLYF
-445 AIFRTLILRF
+445 VVFKTLIERL

-463 DSEIKL
+463 ESEVKL
-469 YTKADYKAARGQTT
+469 YSKADYKAARGQTT
-483 AASPE
+483 APAAASQQV
-488 TKLGQAAGFLQAL
+488 GQAAGFLQAL
-501 GGASNIESINNCAT
+501 GGAANIESINNCAT
-515 RLRIALHDMAQTQS
+515 RLRIALVDMAQTQS

-551 VGLHVPQVREQL
+551 VGLHVPQVRDQL
-563 ETLMKSSLSNEQIP
+563 ESLMKTPSTNEQTTL
-577 MTEAVS
+577 TEAIS

>member
-1 MKAIT
+1 
-6 NRSGIPCPEDRNF
+6 
-19 LFSYQASNDEKK
+19 
-31 GLSPY
+31 
-36 WLFYEDVKMLSQ
+36 MLSQ

-77 NPLFVGEALTDPNSL
+77 NPLFVGEALTAPDNL

-105 TVFRNMP
+105 AVFRNMP

-131 CLAVLVSF
+131 CLAVLISF

-161 SADPTAG
+161 SAEPTAG
-168 SGLTMMAGIKT
+168 SGLAMIAGIKT
-179 LDTSIIGAIVISG
+179 LDTSIIGAIIISG
-192 IVTAL
+192 LVTAI
-197 HNRYFDKPLPV
+197 HNRFFDKPLPV

-219 VIIAFLVMIPCA
+219 VILAFFVMIPCA

-244 IESLQAFLRSA
+244 IESLQAFLRTA

-309 ESLKTLFPEGGFA
+309 VPLKTLFPEGGFA
-322 LHGNSKI
+322 LHGNSKV
-329 FGSLGIALALYFTAS
+329 FGSVGIALAIWYTAS

-380 LLFAVHAVLAASMAT
+380 LLFAIHAVLAATMAT
-395 VMYLCG
+395 VMYTFG

-425 HAGMMFTQIAIGLAF
+425 HASTVFTQIGIGLCF
-440 TVLYF
+440 TGIYF
-445 AIFRTLILRF
+445 VVFRTLIERL

-463 DSEIKL
+463 ESEIKL
-469 YTKADYKAARGQTT
+469 YNKADYKAARGQTT
-483 AASPE
+483 APAAASQ
-488 TKLGQAAGFLQAL
+488 KVGQAAGFLQAL
-501 GGASNIESINNCAT
+501 GGAANIESINNCAT
-515 RLRIALHDMAQTQS
+515 RLRIALVDMTKTQS

-551 VGLHVPQVREQL
+551 VGLHVPQVRDQL
-563 ETLMKSSLSNEQIP
+563 ESLMKTPLTNEQTTL
-577 MTEAVS
+577 TEAIS